1 MTDAQDTK
9 ANFWKNTVLE
19 VLWNKRRERI
29 TKNLFIGVNV
39 KNIKLTF
46 KIFLVMTVP

>member
-9 ANFWKNTVLE
+9 ANFWKNTVVE

-29 TKNLFIGVNV
+29 TKNLFIGVKV
-39 KNIKLTF
+39 KTLNLPSKYFWL
-46 KIFLVMTVP
+46 